1 MLSRPL
7 ALCAIFV
14 LAATLNGCITQ
25 PASVVSEPLQPK
37 PGEPVAYLVG
47 AIGPLNAA
55 SATWQDQQVLLRK
68 RGSEYGAAAVW
79 HRQAYW
85 YTPRDIKDSG
95 SASVFVLALKPG
107 DYELY
112 DARFSTLE
120 SVPGGGTL
128 SRSQGPREKFNLPL
142 RLEAGKAYYLGE
154 FRSYCVAS
162 SGCTY
167 LWRDQRR
174 RDQAIAQLQVPD
186 LPVLQTL
193 PLNLESA
200 RPYIL
205 PAAQVTP

>member
-1 MLSRPL
+1 MLFRPL
-7 ALCAIFV
+7 ALCALSV
-14 LAATLNGCITQ
+14 LAATLSGCITQ

-37 PGEPVAYLVG
+37 PGEPVVYLVG

-55 SATWQDQQVLLRK
+55 SATWQDQQLLLRK

-79 HRQAYW
+79 HRKLDRF
-85 YTPRDIKDSG
+85 TPQDVKDSG

-120 SVPGGGTL
+120 SVSGVGTL
-128 SRSQGPREKFNLPL
+128 SRSQAPREKFNLPL
-142 RLEAGKAYYLGE
+142 RLAAGKAYYLGE

-174 RDQAIAQLQVPD
+174 RDQAIAQLQVPG
-186 LPVLQTL
+186 LPSLQAL
-193 PLNLESA
+193 PLNLDNA

-205 PAAQVTP
+205 PAARVMP